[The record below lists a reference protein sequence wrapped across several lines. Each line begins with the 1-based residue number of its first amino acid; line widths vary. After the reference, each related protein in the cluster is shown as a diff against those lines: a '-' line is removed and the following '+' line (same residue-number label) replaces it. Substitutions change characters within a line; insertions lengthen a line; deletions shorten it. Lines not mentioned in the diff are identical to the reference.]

1 MADNIKMR
9 SSISDED
16 LAKLIQEDKLR
27 NPSDFSCGPIVYVD
41 SLPKRNLSCVGNA
54 SRTVASIRKWL

>member
-9 SSISDED
+9 SSVSDED
-16 LAKLIQEDKLR
+16 LAKIIKEDKLR

-41 SLPKRNLSCVGNA
+41 SLPKRDLSHVGNV